1 MPYIQKKPEISGE
14 SFMKNDKLT
23 IGQMAKL
30 NHVSPSTLRFY
41 EKMGLLEPDYT
52 DPETGYRYYDVTQSV
67 VIRAI
72 QYNTNLEI
80 SVKELQDIVNANNYA
95 LVGNLYKKKLQEVED
110 ALQQLSQKKHA
121 LYKTMMW
128 LDHYRHLPPAGTFTL
143 EFLRSEYVY
152 TLPAQKNYFQ
162 ADFRTYVRSILDMTE
177 KLDQDHIAFRYQY
190 FTSFTM
196 KQESYLT
203 GNFQAAEVGVYV
215 DAAYADY
222 PHVKK
227 EQGQLCACTYVQD
240 FKHLPVALQAL
251 KNFCGEHGCT
261 VIGDVVCRLL
271 GTLSLADFRTPC
283 PFLRLQVPVQMVQRT
298 LYFQTGENRKNVPT
312 AE

>member
-1 MPYIQKKPEISGE
+1 
-14 SFMKNDKLT
+14 MKNDKLT

-30 NHVSPSTLRFY
+30 NHVSTSTLRFY
-41 EKMGLLEPDYT
+41 EKMGLLEPAYT

-72 QYNTNLEI
+72 QYNTNLDV
-80 SVKELQDIVNANNYA
+80 SVKELQDVIEAHDYQ
-95 LVGNLYKKKLQEVED
+95 LVGSLYKEKLQEVET

-152 TLPAQKNYFQ
+152 TLPARKNYFQ
-162 ADFRTYVRSILDMTE
+162 EDFRSYVRTILELTE
-177 KLDQDHIAFRYQY
+177 QLAQDHIAFRYQY

-196 KQESYLT
+196 KQEDFLA
-203 GNFQAAEVGVYV
+203 GNYRAAEEGVYV
-215 DAAYADY
+215 DAAYDGY
-222 PHVKK
+222 PHVQK
-227 EQGQLCACTYVQD
+227 EQGQLCACTYVQE
-240 FKHLPVALQAL
+240 FSQLPMALQAL
-251 KNFCGEHGCT
+251 QKFCREHGCT

-271 GTLSLADFRTPC
+271 GTLSLADFRDPC
-283 PFLRLQVPVQMVQRT
+283 PFLRLQVPVQMAQRT
-298 LYFQTGENRKNVPT
+298 LYFQPAGKEGASDASLV
-312 AE
+312 